1 MKKTVVLAGI
11 SLVIL
16 VIAVSAVQLIPSPE
30 DSPDSCPPPPTSV
43 FSLVNMDLNG
53 SHSVS
58 VIINDGSNTTLA
70 NESYSL
76 APGESTGSK
85 FVMTSQN
92 ATTTNSYYLIFMVD
106 DSVGSEIP
114 VDVSYYTVPILHI
127 DPAKGEVIYYS
138 SVLTGDYGC
147 PLEEQAGGNVGEL

>member
-1 MKKTVVLAGI
+1 MKKFVILAGI

-16 VIAVSAVQLIPSPE
+16 VIAVLAVLLIPNPVNTA
-30 DSPDSCPPPPTSV
+30 DSCPPPPTSI
-43 FSLVNMDLNG
+43 FRLVNKDLNG
-53 SHSVS
+53 THSVS
-58 VIINDGSNTTLA
+58 VFINDASNTTLA

-106 DSVGSEIP
+106 DSVGSEIS
-114 VDVSYYTVPILHI
+114 VNVSYYAVPELHI
-127 DPAKGEVIYYS
+127 DPTKGGVIYYS

-147 PLEEQAGGNVGEL
+147 PLEEQAGGNAGEF